1 MSTPKPKTRILQ
13 GHTKSA
19 VPKHIEVINFLLK
32 NHRRDLSWVSDVEIP
47 PKPTRSS

>member
-1 MSTPKPKTRILQ
+1 MSSPKPKTRIIRSQ
-13 GHTKSA
+13 VTSA

-32 NHRRDLSWVSDVEIP
+32 NHRKDLSWVSDVEIP